1 MKKKEKKTHDFVQRS
16 PIRLNARIFTYAYP
30 VILHCMVITGKTFH
44 ILFTKE
50 LIFFFILKK
59 YENFLRK
66 LH

>member
-1 MKKKEKKTHDFVQRS
+1 MISSKDY
-16 PIRLNARIFTYAYP
+16 RLDWMQGYLHTRIPLFYTG
-30 VILHCMVITGKTFH
+30 CMVITGKTFH
-44 ILFTKE
+44 ILFAKE